1 MNQMIKS
8 PAWPATLPNPLTP
21 FFGRQTELREI
32 QNLLRNPDCRLLTL
46 VGPGGT
52 GKTRLAIETAVL
64 SQDLFAQGICFVDLQ
79 SIYSTELLVPTISE
93 AFQIPVSGQESPLDQ
108 LLSYLRDQE
117 LLLILDNFENVLEG
131 AGLLSDLLLQTTNLK
146 ILVTSRGA
154 LNLLEEFLYPVGGMP
169 YPGAE
174 DGEGDI
180 LQYPSVQLFAASARR
195 VRRDFNLDEEYEG
208 VLRICRLV
216 EGMPLA
222 LELAASWVKIMRCNE
237 IAAEIQRNIQFLS
250 TSLRNLPERHRS
262 IQAVFEHSWVMLS
275 EHERS
280 VFMRLS
286 IFRGGFKREAAAYVA
301 GASLPVL
308 SSLVNQSL
316 LNRFVPEGERKN
328 VARFQIHELL
338 RQNAADRLAESP
350 QDEAEAYERHCQY
363 YMNLLNELSR
373 RFDQGD
379 QVATLAEVRADHEN
393 IRAAWLYAVDQGLVV
408 EMGKG
413 CLMLDHFYQFTSR
426 YVEGASMMER
436 GIRRLRQMPADP
448 ENKFILAQL
457 LDFACWFAIRLGRYE
472 QVEAMAKE
480 SAQLFAETQRVP
492 PVSIGSDPLAVL
504 GVLAQV
510 RGDYHMALEMG
521 KQLWQ
526 LSIER
531 GDGDNEAIAGYV
543 LAGAYLALG
552 DFEQAR
558 KYSEAAYETAQK
570 NNNRWFM
577 AYCLVQS
584 GSAARMMGE
593 YSRAKEYFE
602 ESYAIRESFDDP
614 EGMAVALSHLGEI
627 ALGQNDYREAWR
639 LYQECRSIYEKIYD
653 RGGLARSYF
662 GLSQAA
668 IGLKNYSTAQQA
680 VLEAL
685 RTLEEVRFLPLAL
698 DVLIMAAELFL
709 IAGKTERGRE
719 LLTFVSNHPQS
730 GYETQRRCARLFE
743 EYQVSPAAV
752 TNGDAVHLWRE
763 VSEAIHHLAGLSMSE
778 TSNAPAQFTYGE
790 HQQASEEKPTSETPS
805 EESPLVEPLSE
816 REVEI
821 LICMAE
827 GLSNRK
833 IADRLVLSLG
843 TIKWYT
849 AQIYGKLG
857 VNSRT
862 RAIARARE
870 LHLLQ

>member
-1 MNQMIKS
+1 MNQTIKS

-21 FFGRQTELREI
+21 FFGRQTEIHEI
-32 QNLLRNPDCRLLTL
+32 QNLLKNPDCRLLTL
-46 VGPGGT
+46 IGPGGT
-52 GKTRLAIETAVL
+52 GKTRLAIESAVL
-64 SQDLFAQGICFVDLQ
+64 SQDLYAQGVYFVDLQ
-79 SIYSTELLVPTISE
+79 SIYSVELLIPAISE
-93 AFQIPVSGQESPLDQ
+93 TLEIPVSGAEAPLEH
-108 LLSYLRDQE
+108 LLSFLRDQE
-117 LLLILDNFENVLEG
+117 MLIILDNFENVLEG
-131 AGLLSDLLLQTTNLK
+131 AGLLSDLLLQTKDLK

-174 DGEGDI
+174 DVEGDI

-195 VRRDFNLDEEYEG
+195 VRRDFNLEEEYEG

-222 LELAASWVKIMRCNE
+222 LELASSWVKMMPCSE
-237 IAAEIQRNIQFLS
+237 IAAEIQRSIQFLS

-262 IQAVFEHSWVMLS
+262 MQAVFEHSWAMLT
-275 EHERS
+275 ENERR
-280 VFMRLS
+280 VFKRLS
-286 IFRGGFKREAAAYVA
+286 IFRGGFKREAAAFVA

-308 SSLVNQSL
+308 SSLVSQSL
-316 LNRFVPEGERKN
+316 LNRFVPEGERRN

-338 RQNAADRLAESP
+338 RQNAADHLAESP
-350 QDEAEAYERHCQY
+350 RDEAEAYERHCQY
-363 YMNLLNELSR
+363 YMNLLNELGR
-373 RFDQGD
+373 RFNHGD
-379 QVATLAEVRADHEN
+379 QEATLAEVRADHEN
-393 IRAAWLYAVDQGLVV
+393 IRSAWLHAVNHGLVE

-426 YVEGASMMER
+426 YLEGASMMDR
-436 GIRRLRQMPADP
+436 GIRSLRQMPAAR
-448 ENKFILAQL
+448 ENQYILAQL

-480 SAQLFAETQRVP
+480 SAQLFAETQRIP

-510 RGDYHMALEMG
+510 RGDYHQAVELGER
-521 KQLWQ
+521 LRQ

-552 DFEQAR
+552 DFEKAR

-570 NNNRWFM
+570 KNNRWFM

-593 YSRAKEYFE
+593 FSRAKEYFE

-614 EGMAVALSHLGEI
+614 EGMALALSHLGEI
-627 ALGQNDYREAWR
+627 AQGQKDFREAWR
-639 LYQECRSIYEKIYD
+639 LYQECKAIYEKIYD

-668 IGLKNYSTAQQA
+668 IGLKQFSTAQWA

-685 RTLEEVRFLPLAL
+685 RTLEEVRYLPLAL
-698 DVLIMAAELFL
+698 DVLIIAAELFL
-709 IAGKTERGRE
+709 IAGRTERGGN
-719 LLTFVSNHPQS
+719 LLTFVSSHPQS
-730 GYETQRRCARLFE
+730 GYETQSRCARLFE
-743 EYQVSPAAV
+743 DYQLSPAVV
-752 TNGDAVHLWRE
+752 TQGDPGLLWTE
-763 VSEAIHHLAGLSMSE
+763 VSEAIHHLAGLPLEE
-778 TSNAPAQFTYGE
+778 TAGLTLQNSPGE
-790 HQQASEEKPTSETPS
+790 PQPLTEKNHSTEELA
-805 EESPLVEPLSE
+805 EESSLVEPLSE

-827 GLSNRK
+827 GLSNRE
-833 IADRLVLSLG
+833 IADRLVLSVG

-870 LHLLQ
+870 LRLLP